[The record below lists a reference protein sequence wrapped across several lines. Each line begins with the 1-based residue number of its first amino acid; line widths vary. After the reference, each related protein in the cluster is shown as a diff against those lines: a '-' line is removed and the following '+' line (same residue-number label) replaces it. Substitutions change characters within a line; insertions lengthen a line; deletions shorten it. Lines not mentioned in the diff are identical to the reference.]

1 MKKNVGTIEKVIRL
15 LIAVLFIILFVTH
28 VVSGVLGYVLLTLA
42 VIFILTSLIG
52 WCPIWAVFGVNT
64 TAKK

>member
-1 MKKNVGTIEKVIRL
+1 MKKNVGTTEKVIRL
-15 LIAVLFIILFVTH
+15 VIAVLFIILFVTH
-28 VVSGVLGYVLLTLA
+28 VVSGVLGYVLLALA